1 MRKGIKKGN
10 CVVPALYTSIISTA
24 KKHCR
29 TVKVHFNICLQPSS
43 SSHHHRQHPRAPPSP
58 LIRTASVDNSL
69 MVIPTFTVTINPLED
84 NEITYVP
91 DSPGEE
97 SRPPPRASSLD
108 SAGGGGSA
116 AAGSAAGSAAA
127 AAAARGRLSKQLS
140 MEVRSTLRMNAQPP
154 ESPYTRRKIVIFLR
168 RKISDLRQIWRNK
181 RNCAKKLF
189 AQIRRMRRR
198 MRWICAKKK

>member
-1 MRKGIKKGN
+1 MPSPVYVDHID
-10 CVVPALYTSIISTA
+10 SQ

-29 TVKVHFNICLQPSS
+29 TVKVHFNICFKPS

-140 MEVRSTLRMNAQPP
+140 MEVRSTLRMNGSRKFPILCRIFP
-154 ESPYTRRKIVIFLR
+154 RERGGRRRKMFLE
-168 RKISDLRQIWRNK
+168 
-181 RNCAKKLF
+181 
-189 AQIRRMRRR
+189 RRMYARRS
-198 MRWICAKKK
+198 

>member
-1 MRKGIKKGN
+1 
-10 CVVPALYTSIISTA
+10 
-24 KKHCR
+24 
-29 TVKVHFNICLQPSS
+29 
-43 SSHHHRQHPRAPPSP
+43 
-58 LIRTASVDNSL
+58 

-127 AAAARGRLSKQLS
+127 AAARGRLSKQLS
-140 MEVRSTLRMNAQPP
+140 MEVRSTLRMNGSRKFPILCRIFSRERGEEKETVLRAAW
-154 ESPYTRRKIVIFLR
+154 YARR
-168 RKISDLRQIWRNK
+168 S
-181 RNCAKKLF
+181 
-189 AQIRRMRRR
+189 
-198 MRWICAKKK
+198 